1 MPFLRV
7 KKQSGLR
14 VLFTKWRFVRVK
26 EINILRIFFARSEF
40 IRVMDEDTLRV
51 FSEKTT
57 ILRVKNVERL
67 RVPFAKSGFVR
78 VMDIDTLRVFSTKT
92 EILRV
97 NRPPAKPPPTKK
109 EEPVSDGSE
118 AGRWESYC
126 FRPRDRPHG
135 PHHLLQRPLAGSFD
149 EGVHQDHQRSRLS
162 PP

>member
-14 VLFTKWRFVRVK
+14 VLFTKWGFVRVK
-26 EINILRIFFARSEF
+26 EIRFLRVFFARSEF

-51 FSEKTT
+51 FSAKTA

-78 VMDIDTLRVFSTKT
+78 VMDIDTLRVFSK
-92 EILRV
+92 L
-97 NRPPAKPPPTKK
+97 
-109 EEPVSDGSE
+109 VSDGSE
-118 AGRWESYC
+118 AGRGESYC

-135 PHHLLQRPLAGSFD
+135 PHHLFQRPLAGSFD